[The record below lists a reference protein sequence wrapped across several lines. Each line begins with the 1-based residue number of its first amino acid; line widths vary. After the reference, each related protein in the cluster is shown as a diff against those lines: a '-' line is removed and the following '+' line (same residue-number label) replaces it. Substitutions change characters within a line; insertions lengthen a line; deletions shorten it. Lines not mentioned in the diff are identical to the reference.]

1 MNMAVRPMSDCTQY
15 GYADF
20 WASPLQ
26 TLGSGAGDCED
37 YAIVKYVALRGLGI
51 LPDDLRLMIVQD
63 EKRGTG
69 HAVVAVRHEQHWP
82 VLDNRTMVI
91 LDAENVRD
99 YRPPERHAG
108 DRDRGDRSH
117 YKSRI

>member
-1 MNMAVRPMSDCTQY
+1 MSRFA
-15 GYADF
+15 G
-20 WASPLQ
+20 WAFFLTISV
-26 TLGSGAGDCED
+26 SHD
-37 YAIVKYVALRGLGI
+37 R
-51 LPDDLRLMIVQD
+51 QD

-99 YRPPERHAG
+99 YRPLFALDQNGTRAIATAAIDLTTNRES
-108 DRDRGDRSH
+108 DLLWQRS
-117 YKSRI
+117 SRRVRR

>member
-1 MNMAVRPMSDCTQY
+1 MSRFA
-15 GYADF
+15 G
-20 WASPLQ
+20 WAFFLTISV
-26 TLGSGAGDCED
+26 SHD
-37 YAIVKYVALRGLGI
+37 R
-51 LPDDLRLMIVQD
+51 QD

-117 YKSRI
+117 YNSRI